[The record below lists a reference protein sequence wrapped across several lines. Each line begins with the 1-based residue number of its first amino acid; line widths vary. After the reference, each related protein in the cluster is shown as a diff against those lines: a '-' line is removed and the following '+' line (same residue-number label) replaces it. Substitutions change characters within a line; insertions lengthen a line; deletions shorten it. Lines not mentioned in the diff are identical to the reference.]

1 MKECRW
7 FILNLEKV
15 ADPPPM
21 SEEVTA
27 IIERH
32 GRLFRQAG

>member
-1 MKECRW
+1 MKDCHW

-15 ADPPPM
+15 PDPPPM